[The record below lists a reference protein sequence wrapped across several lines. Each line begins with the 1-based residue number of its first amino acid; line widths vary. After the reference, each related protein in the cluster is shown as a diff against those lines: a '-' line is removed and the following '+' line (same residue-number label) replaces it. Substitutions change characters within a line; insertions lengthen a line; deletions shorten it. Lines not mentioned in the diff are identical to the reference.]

1 MSDAP
6 ANDPAV
12 GLGQIQAADPAFN
25 LELFK
30 RQAID
35 MFMAVKNAVQ
45 DRDLS
50 PVRDM
55 LADSV
60 YEERREYVAG
70 LVDRDATTPEGGLVP
85 AEVAV
90 AAAERGPQGDAL
102 TLRIRAASL
111 QYLGPAGR
119 DADIGPGMYGSFTE
133 FWTFSRPPDAGTGSA
148 QRPECPTCG
157 APIDI
162 NTGRICRYCKTLM
175 PSPRAQT
182 GWMVAAIRP
191 AQESRD

>member
-6 ANDPAV
+6 ASDPAV

-35 MFMAVKNAVQ
+35 TFMAVKNAIQ
-45 DRDLS
+45 ERDLS
-50 PVRDM
+50 PVMDM
-55 LADSV
+55 LADPV
-60 YEERREYVAG
+60 YEEQREYVAG
-70 LVDRDATTPEGGLVP
+70 LVDRDATRLAVGLVP
-85 AEVAV
+85 AEIAV
-90 AAAERGPQGDAL
+90 AAAERGPQGDAI
-102 TLRIRAASL
+102 TLRIRTATL
-111 QYLGPAGR
+111 QYLASEGRKADLGPS
-119 DADIGPGMYGSFTE
+119 MYGSFTE
-133 FWTFSRPPDAGTGSA
+133 FWTFSRPPGAAAGPA
-148 QRPECPTCG
+148 QRPECPICG
-157 APIDI
+157 APVDI

-182 GWMVAAIRP
+182 GWHVAAIRP

>member
-6 ANDPAV
+6 ASDPAV

-35 MFMAVKNAVQ
+35 TFMAVKNAVQ
-45 DRDLS
+45 ERDLS

-70 LVDRDATTPEGGLVP
+70 LVDRDAATLDGGLVP
-85 AEVAV
+85 AEIAV
-90 AAAERGPQGDAL
+90 AAAERGPQGDAI
-102 TLRIRAASL
+102 TLRIRAASI
-111 QYLGPAGR
+111 QYLGGR
-119 DADIGPGMYGSFTE
+119 GEDIGQGLYGSFTE
-133 FWTFSRPPDAGTGSA
+133 FWTFSRPPGAGTAGA

-157 APIDI
+157 APVDI

-182 GWMVAAIRP
+182 GWVVAAIRP

>member
-6 ANDPAV
+6 AGDPAI
-12 GLGQIQAADPAFN
+12 GLGQMQAADPSFN

-35 MFMAVKNAVQ
+35 TFMAVKNAVQ
-45 DRDLS
+45 QRDLS

-55 LADSV
+55 LTDPV
-60 YEERREYVAG
+60 YEDLRIYVSG
-70 LVDRDATTPEGGLVP
+70 LVDRDATSLDAGLVP

-90 AAAERGPQGDAL
+90 AAAEHGSQGDAI
-102 TLRIRAASL
+102 TLRIRAATL
-111 QYLGPAGR
+111 QYLASQGRESDVGPAL
-119 DADIGPGMYGSFTE
+119 YGSFTE
-133 FWTFSRPPDAGTGSA
+133 FWTFSRPPGAGTGVT
-148 QRPECPTCG
+148 QRPECPICG
-157 APIDI
+157 APVDI

-182 GWMVAAIRP
+182 GWVVAAIRP